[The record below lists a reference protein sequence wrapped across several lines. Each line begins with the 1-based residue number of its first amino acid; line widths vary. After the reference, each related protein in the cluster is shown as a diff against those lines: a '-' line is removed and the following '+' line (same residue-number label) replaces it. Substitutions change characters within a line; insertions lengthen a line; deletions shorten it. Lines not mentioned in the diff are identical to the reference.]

1 MRCVFSA
8 DAAAVGVYG
17 TTARQYI
24 HYTAHRTSRVPI
36 SIDEFESGEVPTDER
51 SVPLR
56 VAVYLHEHADQAFTR
71 SEIAG
76 AIDADPNT
84 VGTALS
90 RLKQADLVRHRGTYW
105 AITEDTERLRAAYDL
120 HEATERA
127 VTEEQASE
135 PEG

>member
-1 MRCVFSA
+1 M
-8 DAAAVGVYG
+8 
-17 TTARQYI
+17 
-24 HYTAHRTSRVPI
+24 PI
-36 SIDEFESGEVPTDER
+36 SIDEFESGEIPTDEQ

-90 RLKQADLVRHRGTYW
+90 RLKQAELVRHRGTYW

-120 HEATERA
+120 HEATERYNTA
-127 VTEEQASE
+127 EHEATEEEA
-135 PEG
+135 